1 MSTWDQAKRLQENPT
16 HGEKKAVPLFT
27 KGENL
32 KRESGRTV
40 WSKEGLNYYYTAEKN
55 WKNVYNDKDKF
66 SDLCN
71 KWEQWEPE
79 DKSRKNPV
87 RTYWRDEVEKDDIG
101 EEDPVDEWWEAENMG
116 YTEESDDEPEFYWN
130 NKIGK

>member
-1 MSTWDQAKRLQENPT
+1 L
-16 HGEKKAVPLFT
+16 LFT

-55 WKNVYNDKDKF
+55 WKKVYSDKDEF
-66 SDLCN
+66 SELCN
-71 KWEQWEPE
+71 KWEQWEPD

-87 RTYWRDEVEKDDIG
+87 RTYWRDEVEKNVIG

-116 YTEESDDEPEFYWN
+116 YREESDDEPEFYWN
-130 NKIGK
+130 NEIRNGTGSD

>member
-1 MSTWDQAKRLQENPT
+1 M
-16 HGEKKAVPLFT
+16 LFT

-55 WKNVYNDKDKF
+55 WKKVYNDKDEF

-71 KWEQWEPE
+71 KWEQWEPD

-87 RTYWRDEVEKDDIG
+87 RTYWRDEVEKNDIG

-116 YTEESDDEPEFYWN
+116 ESDDEPEFYWN
-130 NKIGK
+130 NEIRNGTGSD